1 VKRSLLLLAGVAVLA
16 VCGWA
21 QHEPLKGSGPVNE
34 GETAGKHEVSIG
46 WKWANFAIL
55 MVVLGYMGGKTLPPF
70 FRSRTAE
77 IQKGIAE
84 AAALK
89 ADAERRAAAI
99 EQRMASLHTEI
110 EQIRMEARAEMAK
123 EGERIRLE
131 ADQHLARMQA
141 HSEQEIAAMTK
152 RATQELKA
160 YSAEL
165 AIQLAAQRIRARMS
179 EDVQGALLRQFV
191 QQLDDRRPREASI

>member
-1 VKRSLLLLAGVAVLA
+1 VRRSLLLLTGVVLLA

-99 EQRMASLHTEI
+99 EQRMASLHTE
-110 EQIRMEARAEMAK
+110 MAK